1 MVLVMRRVA
10 GLVALL
16 SLLASPVVAQR
27 KFVCRYTGLE
37 ISDCAE
43 QRIPERPV
51 VQDEGCCDRRVVP
64 ALSAFVTADQKTSP
78 AAPVVALS
86 ALAVASPRIPNAPR
100 LVDARPALAASPPL
114 FLTTCALLI

>member
-1 MVLVMRRVA
+1 MVVLMRRAA
-10 GLVALL
+10 GIVALL
-16 SLLASPVVAQR
+16 SLLASPIVAQR

-51 VQDEGCCDRRVVP
+51 LQEEDCCERRVVP
-64 ALSAFVTADQKTSP
+64 ALSAFVAGDQKFAP

-86 ALAVASPRIPNAPR
+86 APAFASPRIADAPR

-114 FLTTCALLI
+114 FLTTRALLL

>member
-1 MVLVMRRVA
+1 MRRAA

-37 ISDCAE
+37 ISDCEE

-51 VQDEGCCDRRVVP
+51 VQDEGCCDRRMIP
-64 ALSAFVTADQKTSP
+64 ALSAFVTADAKAPP
-78 AAPVVALS
+78 AAPVVI
-86 ALAVASPRIPNAPR
+86 VAAPTVAWPRIAHSPT
-100 LVDARPALAASPPL
+100 LDARPAVETSPPL
-114 FLTTCALLI
+114 FLTTRALLI

>member
-43 QRIPERPV
+43 QRPV

-64 ALSAFVTADQKTSP
+64 ASSAFVTADQKTSP

-114 FLTTCALLI
+114 FLTTRALLI